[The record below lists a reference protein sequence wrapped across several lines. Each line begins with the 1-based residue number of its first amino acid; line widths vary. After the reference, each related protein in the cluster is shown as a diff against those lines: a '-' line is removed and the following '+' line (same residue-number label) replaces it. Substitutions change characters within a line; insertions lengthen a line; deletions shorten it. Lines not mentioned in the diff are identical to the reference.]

1 MSVRIRGN
9 SFQVIYRCPGEASPR
24 TETFKSKDEA
34 LLRDMQ
40 IKLAKKN
47 GTFEPPVKVA
57 KGAVRIKQEV
67 TIGDFLD
74 EYVEVYGLKKW
85 GNSYYSM
92 CTGLIK
98 NYIKPYIGNRY
109 VRSFT
114 VRDVDAY
121 YTMLLDKPA
130 AVVSGHLDTG
140 AKITAHTIGRIHK
153 LLKSA
158 FGKAVVWEY
167 TAVNPTIGATLPTA
181 KAEKR
186 EVWSDDEAIA
196 ALSACKEQPLRIC
209 LYLALGCSMR
219 LGEIL
224 GLQWT
229 NVHIEDELVAEGAAF
244 LKVDRELHRCNNES
258 IEALE
263 RVNRST
269 IIFKFPLVMPKKA
282 TTTLV
287 LKAPKTES
295 SNRTIYLPNAV
306 IEELRQVKAQQAEY
320 KRLMGDEYHDYDL
333 VVSQLNGRPYEIR
346 IIDKAFNKLIT
357 ENNFRPVVFHSL
369 RHSSTSLKLKLSRGN
384 IKAVQGDTG
393 HAEARMVTDTYAHGF
408 DADRKLIAHEMDTGF
423 FSKIGTTSPDEGVD
437 ADMLCKLKALIQSRP
452 ELLSEL
458 LRGAEKDQETG
469 VENT

>member
-1 MSVRIRGN
+1 MAIRKRGN
-9 SFQVIYRCPGEASPR
+9 CYQVSYRCPGERSPR
-24 TETFKSKDEA
+24 TETFKSEDEA
-34 LLRDMQ
+34 VIREMQ

-47 GTFEPPVKVA
+47 GTFEPPIRISKGCVQVKRDITVS
-57 KGAVRIKQEV
+57 
-67 TIGDFLD
+67 DFLD

-92 CTGLIK
+92 STGLIK

-130 AVVSGHLDTG
+130 VVVSGHLDTG

-423 FSKIGTTSPDEGVD
+423 FSKIDTTSPDEGVD

>member
-1 MSVRIRGN
+1 MAIRKRGN
-9 SFQVIYRCPGEASPR
+9 CYQVSYRCPGERSPR
-24 TETFKSKDEA
+24 TETFKSEDEA
-34 LLRDMQ
+34 VIREMQ

-47 GTFEPPVKVA
+47 GTFEPPIRISKGCVQVKRDITVS
-57 KGAVRIKQEV
+57 
-67 TIGDFLD
+67 DFLD

-92 CTGLIK
+92 STGLIK

-130 AVVSGHLDTG
+130 VVVSGHLDTG

>member
-1 MSVRIRGN
+1 MAIRKRGN
-9 SFQVIYRCPGEASPR
+9 CYQVSYRCPGERSPR
-24 TETFKSKDEA
+24 TETFKSEDEA
-34 LLRDMQ
+34 VIREMQ

-47 GTFEPPVKVA
+47 GTFEPPIRISKGCVQVKRDITVS
-57 KGAVRIKQEV
+57 
-67 TIGDFLD
+67 DFLD

-92 CTGLIK
+92 STGLIK

-458 LRGAEKDQETG
+458 LRGAEKDREIG

>member
-1 MSVRIRGN
+1 
-9 SFQVIYRCPGEASPR
+9 
-24 TETFKSKDEA
+24 
-34 LLRDMQ
+34 MQ

-47 GTFEPPVKVA
+47 GTFEPPIRISKGCVQVKRDITVS
-57 KGAVRIKQEV
+57 
-67 TIGDFLD
+67 DFLD

-92 CTGLIK
+92 STGLIK

-130 AVVSGHLDTG
+130 VVVSGHLDTG

>member
-1 MSVRIRGN
+1 MI
-9 SFQVIYRCPGEASPR
+9 Q
-24 TETFKSKDEA
+24 
-34 LLRDMQ
+34 
-40 IKLAKKN
+40 
-47 GTFEPPVKVA
+47 
-57 KGAVRIKQEV
+57 
-67 TIGDFLD
+67 
-74 EYVEVYGLKKW
+74 
-85 GNSYYSM
+85 
-92 CTGLIK
+92 
-98 NYIKPYIGNRY
+98 NYIKPYLGDRY
-109 VRSFT
+109 VRSLT
-114 VRDVDAY
+114 VRDMDAY

-130 AVVSGHLDTG
+130 VVVSGHLDTG
-140 AKITAHTIGRIHK
+140 AKISAHTVGRIHK

-158 FGKAVVWEY
+158 FSKAVVWEY

-181 KAEKR
+181 KPTKR
-186 EVWSDDEAIA
+186 AVWSDDEAIA
-196 ALSACKEQPLRIC
+196 ALAACDTQPLRIC

-224 GLQWT
+224 GLQWA
-229 NVHIEDELVAEGAAF
+229 NVHIDDALAAEGTAF
-244 LKVDRELHRCNNES
+244 VKVDRELHRCNNKS

-269 IIFKFPLVMPKKA
+269 IIYKFPIVMPKKA

-306 IEELRQVKAQQAEY
+306 VEELRQVKAQQAEY

-333 VVSQLNGRPYEIR
+333 VVSQLNGRPCEIR
-346 IIDKAFNKLIT
+346 IIDKAFYKLIADHG
-357 ENNFRPVVFHSL
+357 FRPVVFHSL

-423 FSKIGTTSPDEGVD
+423 FAKVDNTDQGEELD
-437 ADMLCKLKALIQSRP
+437 ADTLRKLKALIQSRP

-458 LRGAEKDQETG
+458 LKETG
-469 VENT
+469 

>member
-1 MSVRIRGN
+1 MAIRKRGN
-9 SFQVIYRCPGEASPR
+9 CYQVSYRCPGERSPR
-24 TETFKSKDEA
+24 TETFKSEDEA
-34 LLRDMQ
+34 VIREMQ

-47 GTFEPPVKVA
+47 GTFEPPIRISKGCVQVKRDITVS
-57 KGAVRIKQEV
+57 
-67 TIGDFLD
+67 DFLD

-92 CTGLIK
+92 STGLIK

-130 AVVSGHLDTG
+130 VVVSGHLDTG

-384 IKAVQGDTG
+384 IKAVLGDTG

-423 FSKIGTTSPDEGVD
+423 FSKIDTTSPDEGVD